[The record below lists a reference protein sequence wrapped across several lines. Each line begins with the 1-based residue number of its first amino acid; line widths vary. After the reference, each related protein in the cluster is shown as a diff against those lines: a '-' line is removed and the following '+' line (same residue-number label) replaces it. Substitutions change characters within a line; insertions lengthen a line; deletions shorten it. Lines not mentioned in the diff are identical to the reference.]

1 MAKAHKLTHIARK
14 GIAKGGK
21 PVGPGMH
28 GDGAGLWLKV
38 TDGGSSSWILRYTFD
53 GRERWMGLGPYPD
66 VGLAEARERASDN
79 RSKVRQGIDPLDERH
94 ANDAERRATRAK
106 AVTFDWCASKYIEA
120 HAPSWSNPKHIDQW
134 RNTIATYASPTI
146 GALDVSRIDT
156 GHITKVLE
164 PIWTEKAETASR
176 LRGRLE
182 SILDWAAVRK
192 YRKGDNPARWKGH
205 LDTLLAKQSRTK
217 RIKHHPALPWP
228 EVGHFMTAL
237 RKQPGVASKAL
248 ELTILTAARSGE
260 IRGAIW
266 SEFDLNSAMWIV
278 PAERMKAGKEHRVP
292 LSEEAVKLLKALDRK
307 DDGDLVFPGARAGRP
322 LSDMSLTAVLR
333 RMERH
338 GITVHGFRSTF
349 RDWAA
354 ETTNYPREMAEMAL
368 AHTVSDKVEAAYR
381 RGDML
386 EKRRHMMQAW
396 AKHCGTSLCKGRS
409 KAWEM

>member
-1 MAKAHKLTHIARK
+1 MAGAHKLSPLKVEREKT
-14 GIAKGGK
+14 
-21 PVGPGMH
+21 PGLY

-38 TDGGSSSWILRYTFD
+38 NPGGARSWILRYTFD

-66 VGLAEARERASDN
+66 IGLADARDLASEN
-79 RSKVRQGIDPLDERH
+79 RRKVRQGIDPLDEKR
-94 ANDAERRATRAK
+94 ANEAERRAARAK

-120 HAPSWSNPKHIDQW
+120 HAPSWSNPKHIEQW

-146 GALDVSRIDT
+146 GALDVARIDT

-164 PIWTEKAETASR
+164 PIWTKKAETASR

-182 SILDWAAVRK
+182 SILDWATVRK

-217 RIKHHPALPWP
+217 RIKHHPALPWAEIGP
-228 EVGHFMTAL
+228 FMTAL
-237 RKQPGVASKAL
+237 RKQPGIASKAL
-248 ELTILTAARSGE
+248 ELSILTAARSGE
-260 IRGAIW
+260 IRGAVW
-266 SEFDLNSAMWIV
+266 SEFDLDKAMWIV
-278 PAERMKAGKEHRVP
+278 PAERMKAGNEHRVP
-292 LSEEAVKLLKALDRK
+292 LSQEALKLLRELDRK
-307 DDGDLVFPGARAGRP
+307 DGTDLVFPGARAGRP

-333 RMERH
+333 RMKRDD
-338 GITVHGFRSTF
+338 ITVHGFRSTF

-381 RGDML
+381 RGDMF

-396 AKHCGTSLCKGRS
+396 ARQCAA
-409 KAWEM
+409 KATTGEVVPIQSNTAASR